1 MNGFGPDLEAFVRF
15 VNDVVAVVVLV
26 VVVGLPVAEPPLQ
39 LPESLPESKLDVSL
53 VELQLEQFEFGL

>member
-1 MNGFGPDLEAFVRF
+1 MNGFGPDLEELVTFVS
-15 VNDVVAVVVLV
+15 DVVAVLV
-26 VVVGLPVAEPPLQ
+26 VVVAGLPVAEPPLQ

>member
-1 MNGFGPDLEAFVRF
+1 MKGFGPDLEALVTF
-15 VNDVVAVVVLV
+15 VNDVVAVLVV